1 MTCTWGISP
10 SIVAAINKLK
20 NSNSALGIRT
30 LQLTRSARNRT
41 LKGRHSYLLRS
52 RLDFR
57 SSMISR
63 IEFWG
68 LSFDFRVSRFTNQ
81 ISRFKFWESSFEGTE
96 YLFKEL
102 EKRFPEDYE
111 VNSIAVIKINSHP
124 RPSSLGRP
132 NINVCISGTLHP
144 VSVFI
149 FIKKSG
155 HNACV
160 LRKLTQPCRLR
171 TLKTKKDAIQY
182 KNKFF
187 KKFAFS
193 LIKIL

>member
-41 LKGRHSYLLRS
+41 LKGRYSYLLRS
-52 RLDFR
+52 RLDFQ
-57 SSMISR
+57 SSMILR
-63 IEFWG
+63 IENRV
-68 LSFDFRVSRFTNQ
+68 LRLEFRF
-81 ISRFKFWESSFEGTE
+81 SSFKIHESNFENQVLRAENIYSRNSGRDFQKIMK
-96 YLFKEL
+96 Y
-102 EKRFPEDYE
+102 
-111 VNSIAVIKINSHP
+111 VSSIAVIKIDSHP
-124 RPSSLGRP
+124 WPSSLGRP

-155 HNACV
+155 HNACI
-160 LRKLTQPCRLR
+160 LRKLT
-171 TLKTKKDAIQY
+171 KKLTIQY
-182 KNKFF
+182 TNKFF
-187 KKFAFS
+187 KKFAS
-193 LIKIL
+193 A